1 MELPTHPT
9 PGDTVSQ
16 SEIEKLLAQA
26 GGAEAP
32 SGEPGTVPAQTPSA
46 GDFLQRHDFPQLS
59 LYSAGELRILRMRHE
74 EFINSLAARLSIRF
88 GMEVVLQM
96 SKLETA
102 PFGTFVESLANP
114 THLTVLKLEPLQ
126 GNCLLDMPLRLGL
139 SLVGRELGGSG
150 VWQDEPRELT
160 KMEAALLSSVVENIL
175 NEWCGVWGDLLD
187 LRPVLVGCENNARF
201 LQTCAPNTTMLVLGI
216 ELRMGSLLEEMQL
229 GLPYPTLEPLMAK
242 LCAVTEATQKPAPAH
257 QPRPVK
263 WNPMLNDMILRVS
276 AELPDLQVTAGQ
288 LAHLK
293 SGDVIPFA
301 ADLVN
306 HVQISLEGT
315 PRFTAVLGRDN
326 EHRAA
331 KILKLSAS

>member
-1 MELPTHPT
+1 MELPTNPA

-26 GGAEAP
+26 GGAETP
-32 SGEPGTVPAQTPSA
+32 SGELGGMPPQTPSA

-59 LYSAGELRILRMRHE
+59 LYSAGDLRKLRMRHE
-74 EFINSLAARLSIRF
+74 EFISSLAARLSIRF

-96 SKLETA
+96 SKLEA
-102 PFGTFVESLANP
+102 VPFGTFVESLANP

-139 SLVGRELGGSG
+139 SLVGRELGGNG
-150 VWQDEPRELT
+150 VWQEEPRELT

-175 NEWCGVWGDLLD
+175 NEWCAVWGDLLD
-187 LRPVLVGCENNARF
+187 LRPVQVGCENNGRF
-201 LQTCAPNTTMLVLGI
+201 LQTCAPTTTMLVLGI
-216 ELRMGSLLEEMQL
+216 ELRMGSLAEEMQL

-242 LCAVTEATQKPAPAH
+242 LTAAAEANQKPTQPH
-257 QPRPVK
+257 LPRPVK
-263 WNPMLNDMILRVS
+263 WNPILNDMILRVS
-276 AELPDLQVTAGQ
+276 AELPDLQITARQ

-293 SGDVIPFA
+293 FGDVIPFA
-301 ADLVN
+301 AEMAN

-315 PRFTAVLGRDN
+315 PRYLAVLGREN
-326 EHRAA
+326 ENWAA
-331 KILKLSAS
+331 KILKVNAS